1 MSGRHLPDEQSSTIT
16 RRKFTLT
23 ERLDADL
30 QQFADQHY
38 QENVSLCLRAAFEDH
53 KNTLN
58 GEGRIALKRLEQEV
72 SQLREI
78 TTELSREVSDIAG
91 DIEALSDQGARR
103 EPPSVINGGYGDTQQ
118 VLDELH
124 SAKTPLRIEDLLER
138 AELSPRRVVTALE
151 QLVDLGLIVETPQGA
166 RYQPSTMQPTTHTD
180 RDHE

>member
-1 MSGRHLPDEQSSTIT
+1 MSGRRSPNEQSSTIT
-16 RRKFTLT
+16 RRKFTLP

-30 QQFADQHY
+30 QRFADLHY
-38 QENVSLCLRAAFEDH
+38 QGNVSLCLRAAYEDH

-72 SQLREI
+72 GQLREI
-78 TTELSREVSDIAG
+78 TTELSRDMSNIAA
-91 DIEALSDQGARR
+91 DVEALRDRGARR
-103 EPPSVINGGYGDTQQ
+103 EPPSVIDGGYGDTQQ
-118 VLDELH
+118 VIDELH

-166 RYQPSTMQPTTHTD
+166 RYQPSTMQPTTPTD
-180 RDHE
+180 WDHE

>member
-1 MSGRHLPDEQSSTIT
+1 MSGRRPPDKQSATIT
-16 RRKFTLT
+16 RRKFTLP

-30 QQFADQHY
+30 QRFADLHY
-38 QENVSLCLRAAFEDH
+38 QGNVSLCLRAAYEDH

-58 GEGRIALKRLEQEV
+58 GEGRIALKRLEKEV
-72 SQLREI
+72 GQLRET
-78 TTELSREVSDIAG
+78 TTELNREVSNIVEG
-91 DIEALSDQGARR
+91 IEELRDQGTRR
-103 EPPSVINGGYGDTQQ
+103 EPPSIIDGRYGDTQQ

-138 AELSPRRVVTALE
+138 ADLSPRRVVTALE

-166 RYQPSTMQPTTHTD
+166 RYQPSTMQPTTYTD